1 MNNRWEQRKEME
13 RMRNQRRVIMFR
25 KKGGKDAHIM
35 VHYVI
40 NIQLVY
46 TTCSSGNKLN
56 VVVRGEQCTVGLS
69 YIRVR
74 HLLLVCPGV
83 DDNRGE
89 RERVESRV
97 RSFSWSCHKKSLKI
111 LPLLTSL

>member
-1 MNNRWEQRKEME
+1 
-13 RMRNQRRVIMFR
+13 MRNQRRVIMFR
-25 KKGGKDAHIM
+25 KKGGKEAHIM

-46 TTCSSGNKLN
+46 TICSSGDKLN

-74 HLLLVCPGV
+74 HLLLVCLRV
-83 DDNRGE
+83 NDNCGE
-89 RERVESRV
+89 REGR
-97 RSFSWSCHKKSLKI
+97 I
-111 LPLLTSL
+111 